1 MTDGILT
8 WVFSIAVF
16 LILITLIL
24 QLLPERFK
32 KYLNFYTGILLM
44 LIAIKPIT
52 SFLKIDASISSYFE
66 LGKMALELEEISN
79 SLNLTRDVT
88 EGKLIDEYNTII
100 EENITGLLI
109 EYGYTI
115 IDILIDWNL
124 DAESEEYGSIKK
136 IDIILRN
143 KSTSG
148 SISGIRPIE
157 PIIIGRQEDKNAT
170 AAATKP
176 EIAEIKNK
184 LVGFYNLSEAH
195 INITIQE

>member
-1 MTDGILT
+1 MTNGVLT

-16 LILITLIL
+16 LILVTLIL

-32 KYLNFYTGILLM
+32 KYLNFYTGVLLM
-44 LIAIKPIT
+44 LITIKPIT
-52 SFLKIDASISSYFE
+52 SLLKIDSSISSYFE
-66 LGKMALELEEISN
+66 LGEMALKLDEISN

-88 EGKLIDEYNTII
+88 EDKLIDEYNTII

-115 IDILIDWNL
+115 LDILIDWNL
-124 DAESEEYGSIKK
+124 DADSEAYGSITK
-136 IDIILRN
+136 IDIVLRD

-148 SISGIRPIE
+148 SIGGIRPIE
-157 PIIIGRQEDKNAT
+157 PIIIGEDKESENAT
-170 AAATKP
+170 TATKP
-176 EIAEIKNK
+176 EVVEIKNK
-184 LVGFYNLSEAH
+184 LAGFYNLSKAH